1 MLDNNICLSVN
12 DLAKYLGVSLSTLAR
27 WRRENTG
34 PSYAKVGKRVVYR
47 KQAVEEFV
55 NNNTKGVS
63 NE

>member
-1 MLDNNICLSVN
+1 VN

-47 KQAVEEFV
+47 KQAVEEFI